1 MPPLGY
7 SAPPICAPPGHAP
20 PEPRAPGAHTRRG
33 ALPRGH
39 AVAFR
44 PCAEPAGEAGLP
56 RDRPFA
62 CWPGTR
68 TRGRGGGS
76 ARPPVRVLAWRAT
89 PWERGGFRAAA
100 RSRVGLAREPA
111 GEGAA
116 RSRVALAREPAGK
129 GGLPRGRPFAFC
141 PGANLRER
149 GGGLLRGRPFACC
162 PAREPAGEGG
172 ASTRLPVRVLPWR
185 ANLREGGGFRAVA
198 RSRFAWRANRGKG
211 GGGASGAPLL
221 CVPVRTLPVR
231 ANPGRGGRTPTW
243 SPRPRSRTARA
254 CKRGRGKG
262 CGGAPVLIPARGP
275 LVCGWPLRA
284 NRGGHHAASGVA
296 RTVPG
301 KRGKGGCARLVP
313 RRPASRVLF
322 ACKGGGGRAETRDVP
337 VPYTSFLCPPPLA
350 RKRERRLQWRGLSR
364 VRESTGVGA
373 VFGSP
378 VRRERG
384 RGQKGGR
391 TCPAPP
397 LRA

>member
-62 CWPGTR
+62 CWPGAR

-141 PGANLRER
+141 PGANLWER
-149 GGGLLRGRPFACC
+149 GGGLLRGRPF
-162 PAREPAGEGG
+162 
-172 ASTRLPVRVLPWR
+172 
-185 ANLREGGGFRAVA
+185 
-198 RSRFAWRANRGKG
+198 
-211 GGGASGAPLL
+211 GAPLL

-243 SPRPRSRTARA
+243 SPCPRSRTARA

-284 NRGGHHAASGVA
+284 NRGGGHHAASGVA

-337 VPYTSFLCPPPLA
+337 VPYTWFLCPPPLA
-350 RKRERRLQWRGLSR
+350 RKRERRLQWRACPVFASQRGWGRCSGLLFDVNGDGGKR
-364 VRESTGVGA
+364 GGV
-373 VFGSP
+373 P
-378 VRRERG
+378 VPRLLCAHNLRG
-384 RGQKGGR
+384 RG
-391 TCPAPP
+391 AP
-397 LRA
+397 LRG